1 MPNEVIAQIHW
12 LATAAEKF
20 DGIVFTDINGN
31 ALSDQF
37 EDEDMNDVERN
48 TPEDQPT
55 ENINDSN
62 NDDGNTIMSQQSE
75 NDDNTTNKDR
85 LPDNDAIHNQDMDV
99 EEEEFNTEEIHEEYV
114 EDPYE
119 QPITI
124 DNINIISEMNM
135 SQLSIQ
141 LEKEQDMTNQAPTH
155 SYNLRECPT
164 K

>member
-12 LATAAEKF
+12 LATAAEKY
-20 DGIVFTDINGN
+20 DGIVFTYINGN

-37 EDEDMNDVERN
+37 EDEDMNDVESN